1 MPKCIAVNMHL
12 DCEVFCIFV
21 GVVLILTKKV
31 IIVGVEMTDVCV
43 CVGGVCRGMDCL
55 IISNIIEI
63 QQNLCITV
71 LIIWILIMSKSNHT
85 LQMEIGLIHL
95 AYIAVIYANS
105 SKLYIEFLY
114 LKRLEVYGL

>member
-1 MPKCIAVNMHL
+1 
-12 DCEVFCIFV
+12 
-21 GVVLILTKKV
+21 
-31 IIVGVEMTDVCV
+31 MTGVCV
-43 CVGGVCRGMDCL
+43 WGGVCGGMDCL

-85 LQMEIGLIHL
+85 LQTEIGLIHL
-95 AYIAVIYANS
+95 AYISVIYANS